1 MASASGYN
9 HHRFSRALLKKSR
22 KWDASLTVEFHSN
35 NWKFQHSVGLG
46 VKAHPVNIPFRWRN
60 ADSQAMLFTYDGPM
74 RPFLMALR
82 SQTIPAAL
90 IPFLYDIQ
98 PPVQF
103 VDGCVVVEVHD
114 KRRTPE
120 TMTRIVMRPAP
131 LALTQTIDCMMER
144 RGISAEDERF
154 SQEIEARILVSH
166 LQSSHRYRGSGGS
179 STNEQACVEWVTD
192 EMCLGSGV
200 VRQLTLSLGHL
211 HPCTSAHPY

>member
-35 NWKFQHSVGLG
+35 NWKFQHSVNLRA
-46 VKAHPVNIPFRWRN
+46 KAHPVNIPYRRKG

-166 LQSSHRYRGSGGS
+166 LQSSYRCKGSGGS
-179 STNEQACVEWVTD
+179 FMKNKASFERFADGT
-192 EMCLGSGV
+192 CLGSGV